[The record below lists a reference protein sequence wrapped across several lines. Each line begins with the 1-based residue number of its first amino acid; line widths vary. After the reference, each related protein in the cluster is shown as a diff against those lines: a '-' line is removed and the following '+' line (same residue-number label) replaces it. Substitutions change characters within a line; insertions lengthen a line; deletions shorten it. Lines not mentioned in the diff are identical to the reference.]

1 MTLEEAI
8 EHCKQKADEL
18 SICNKECSLEHKQLS
33 IWLIDLKF
41 ITENSY
47 EDFMRAMNNFTYNY
61 ILMALQARLA
71 ANPSLSSKEVANLVA
86 HDVNCLLEE
95 LSLNYRYSVPKKV

>member
-71 ANPSLSSKEVANLVA
+71 ANP
-86 HDVNCLLEE
+86 
-95 LSLNYRYSVPKKV
+95 

>member
-1 MTLEEAI
+1 MTLDEAI
-8 EHCKQKADEL
+8 EHCKQKVDEL
-18 SICNKECSLEHKQLS
+18 SVCNKECSLEHKQLS
-33 IWLIDLKF
+33 IWLSDLKF

-61 ILMALQARLA
+61 TLMALQARLA